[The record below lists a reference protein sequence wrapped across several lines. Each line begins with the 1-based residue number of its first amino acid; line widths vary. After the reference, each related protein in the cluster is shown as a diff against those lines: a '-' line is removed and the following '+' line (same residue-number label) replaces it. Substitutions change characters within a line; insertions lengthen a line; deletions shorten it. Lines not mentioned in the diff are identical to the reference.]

1 MAAGWMNEPLTIE
14 AIQSALATQ
23 WLGRSCHV
31 YDTLPS
37 TNETLK
43 EMVAAGNSG
52 QPPAGTLVLANYQSA
67 GKGRLNRHWQAP
79 AGTSLLFSLLF
90 RPDWPPQQATWLTMM
105 AALAATEAIEAE
117 TGLTASLKWPND
129 VLLGSAPNWRK
140 VGGILLEG
148 ELAEDRLPSAI
159 LGIGL
164 NVNLT
169 ADQLPPA
176 AFPPTSLLIASGRPV
191 SRLALLA
198 TLLQR
203 LESHYEAA
211 QQGHSPQPAWNARLI
226 TLGRRVTASQHP
238 ADPPLEGMVEG
249 TDEWGHLLLRD
260 DDGRLH
266 LLAAGDV
273 SLQVPLKL
281 LES

>member
-1 MAAGWMNEPLTIE
+1 MTEPLTPQT
-14 AIQSALATQ
+14 IQANLTTQ

-43 EMVAAGNSG
+43 EMVAAGTSQ
-52 QPPAGTLVLANYQSA
+52 QPPAGTLVIADYQSQ
-67 GKGRLNRHWQAP
+67 GKGRLNRPWQAP

-90 RPDWPPQQATWLTMM
+90 RPNWPPEQATWLTMM

-117 TGLTASLKWPND
+117 TGLPASLKWPND
-129 VLLGSAPNWRK
+129 VLLGSAPHWRK
-140 VGGILLEG
+140 TGGILLAG
-148 ELAEDRLPSAI
+148 DLAHDRLQSAV

-176 AFPPTSLLIASGRPV
+176 AFPPTSLLIETGRPV
-191 SRLALLA
+191 PRLPLLA
-198 TLLQR
+198 TLLGR

-211 QQGHSPQPAWNARLI
+211 RQGRSPQPAWNARLI
-226 TLGRRVTASQHP
+226 TVGQRVTAAQQP
-238 ADPPLEGMVEG
+238 AGSPLEGLVEG
-249 TDEWGHLLLRD
+249 TNEWGHLLLRD
-260 DDGRLH
+260 DNGRLH

-273 SLQVPLKL
+273 SLQPNP
-281 LES
+281 S